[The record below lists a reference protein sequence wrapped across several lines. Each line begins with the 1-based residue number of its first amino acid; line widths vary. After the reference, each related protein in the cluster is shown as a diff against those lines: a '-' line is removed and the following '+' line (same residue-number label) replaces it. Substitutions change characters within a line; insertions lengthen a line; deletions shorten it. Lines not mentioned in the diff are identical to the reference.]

1 MYENPFDFTTGKGH
15 QRPYLTHGAACSEVE
30 IDCLTGQHKVQ
41 KWNLS
46 IVCGLFDLPTFKLT
60 SVLFSFS
67 TVYLLFQ
74 IIRTDIVNDLGKSL
88 NPAID
93 VGQIEGAFMI
103 LSSFYVL
110 YPFKTS
116 QIIELLNTKRNF
128 MFLYVCLN
136 RAMDFMPRR
145 KLYLTIKEA

>member
-41 KWNLS
+41 NRNLS
-46 IVCGLFDLPTFKLT
+46 TVYGLFDLPTFEIT
-60 SVLFSFS
+60 SEWFSFI

-103 LSSFYVL
+103 VSLFHVL
-110 YPFKTS
+110 HQYRTS
-116 QIIELLNTKRNF
+116 KIIELLNNNLNF

-145 KLYLTIKEA
+145 KLYLTIKEG